1 MLSSKTITFI
11 VGAFAANGI
20 ELNEGAMAV
29 IEAALEDQDEELVH
43 KATTNAL
50 KKGERMSLAA
60 INKELA
66 ELKGERVSK
75 KDAAALAERAFALL
89 RYPQRTGQSAA
100 QNHDP
105 EAYALLTSIGS
116 WWDVHNRSEFDLKGL
131 KQDLKELAP
140 KVIKERQQAALTAST
155 DERLKLAPET
165 QPRPSL
171 EVFVPDPDI
180 ARKIEEM
187 TKANLA
193 KLKAKR

>member
-29 IEAALEDQDEELVH
+29 IEAALEDQDEELVR

-75 KDAAALAERAFALL
+75 RDAAALAERAFALL
-89 RYPQRTGQSAA
+89 RFPQRTGQSAA
-100 QNHDP
+100 ESHDS

-131 KQDLKELAP
+131 KQELREMAP
-140 KVIKERQQAALTAST
+140 KAMKESQQAMLRAATE
-155 DERLKLAPET
+155 ERLRLDSKL
-165 QPRPSL
+165 QQRPSL
-171 EVFVPDPDI
+171 E
-180 ARKIEEM
+180 
-187 TKANLA
+187 A
-193 KLKAKR
+193 K